1 MAPPLRNN
9 PYALLKNIDRLHAA
23 GRIHSLPPWYD
34 AVRRHPPATFI
45 PKGATPTE
53 TGAFALDSHIQRGS
67 ARQNPLTYRPH
78 YVSKPAVI
86 VYPEDEIRA
95 AFYRWHPLELAR
107 PISLVRGEEDLKER
121 DWKDIYGGRPDLDVT
136 GESVVQHT
144 LYLMTH
150 KNQSRHTAYQN
161 ALSAF
166 YKARVEIEER
176 ERAAQQAAQKAAL
189 EELLADEEEDLDDK
203 QRAVAEFWSTRP
215 LTKQFVDWEM
225 DELQKSQMWEGKIA
239 DAKQA
244 RRDLQLKMEQFEK
257 RHLESDKT
265 DLLA

>member
-9 PYALLKNIDRLHAA
+9 PYALLKNIDRLSAA

-45 PKGATPTE
+45 PKGATRTE
-53 TGAFALDSHIQRGS
+53 TGAFTLDSPIQRAS
-67 ARQNPLTYRPH
+67 CRQNPLTYKPH
-78 YVSKPAVI
+78 YVSRPSVI
-86 VYPEDEIRA
+86 VYPEDEIRS
-95 AFYRWHPLELAR
+95 AFYKWHPLELAR
-107 PISLVRGEEDLKER
+107 PISLFTREDDLRER

-144 LYLMTH
+144 LYLITQ
-150 KNQSRHTAYQN
+150 KNQSRHTAYQT

-176 ERAAQQAAQKAAL
+176 QLAAQQAAQKAAL
-189 EELLADEEEDLDDK
+189 EELAADEDLDDIE
-203 QRAVAEFWSTRP
+203 RADKEFWSRRP
-215 LTKQFVDWEM
+215 LTKQFIEWET

-244 RRDLQLKMEQFEK
+244 KRDLQLKMEQFEK